1 MKSSIRAFLLL
12 YLLLSVTIITSI
24 AFMGNL
30 YQAHQDI
37 QAELDAQLTRTSLR
51 MKAFFDRNITAKELS
66 TIQNNI
72 TAIAQSKA
80 SKAENISPLNKTTQR
95 MESALEFQVWDN
107 KNRKLLLQSA
117 GAPKQALVIIGK
129 TTLKNKEVG
138 NNHWRV
144 KSIVLPKQK
153 ITIMVA
159 NREDY
164 RQHLENQMTNHSI
177 FILLITFPFLGLL
190 IWFIVGKAL
199 SSISI
204 VTNEVRH
211 RAASYLEP
219 VNMSAVPSE
228 ISPLVSELNKLFT
241 RLKKAFERHER
252 FTSDAAHELKT
263 PLAALSAHTQVAL
276 RAETPQDRNE
286 ALLKVL
292 GGVNRCT
299 HVVQQLLTFSRMCPE
314 AGLSAPTEV
323 NVTTQAIEVAAM
335 LAPEAIAKNVELEL
349 TNPECKPIM
358 TGNPTA
364 IGILIRNLVDNA
376 IRYSEE
382 DSYVKINISEQK
394 DVLTIRVIDNGP
406 GIPEELRDRVF
417 ERFFRVIGNKS
428 PGSGLG
434 LGIAQQIVKLHKGN
448 IELLTAPG
456 GKGLEIK
463 ITLPK
468 KHE

>member
-1 MKSSIRAFLLL
+1 
-12 YLLLSVTIITSI
+12 
-24 AFMGNL
+24 
-30 YQAHQDI
+30 
-37 QAELDAQLTRTSLR
+37 
-51 MKAFFDRNITAKELS
+51 
-66 TIQNNI
+66 
-72 TAIAQSKA
+72 
-80 SKAENISPLNKTTQR
+80 
-95 MESALEFQVWDN
+95 MESALEFQVWNNEN
-107 KNRKLLLQSA
+107 KRLLLQSA
-117 GAPKQALVIIGK
+117 GAPEKPFVPIGK
-129 TTLKNKEVG
+129 TTLEEVRG
-138 NNHWRV
+138 HWRV
-144 KSIVLPKQK
+144 KSIVLQKQK
-153 ITIMVA
+153 LTIMVA
-159 NREDY
+159 NRENY
-164 RQHLENQMTNHSI
+164 RQHLENQMTSHSI
-177 FILLITFPFLGLL
+177 LILLITFPFLGLL
-190 IWFIVGKAL
+190 IWFIIGKAL

-204 VTNEVRH
+204 VTNEVKH

-219 VNMSAVPSE
+219 VNMSSVPSE
-228 ISPLVSELNKLFT
+228 ISPLVSELNELFS

-263 PLAALSAHTQVAL
+263 PLAALSAHSQVAL

-314 AGLSAPTEV
+314 AGLSSPTEV

-349 TNPECKPIM
+349 VNPECKPIM
-358 TGNPTA
+358 IGNPTA

-376 IRYSEE
+376 IRYSDE
-382 DSYVKINISEQK
+382 DSHVKIHISEEK
-394 DVLTIRVIDNGP
+394 HNLTIRVIDNGP
-406 GIPEELRDRVF
+406 GIPKELRDRVF

-434 LGIAQQIVKLHKGN
+434 LGIVQQIVKLHKGN
-448 IELLTAPG
+448 IELLTAPE

-468 KHE
+468 QQE